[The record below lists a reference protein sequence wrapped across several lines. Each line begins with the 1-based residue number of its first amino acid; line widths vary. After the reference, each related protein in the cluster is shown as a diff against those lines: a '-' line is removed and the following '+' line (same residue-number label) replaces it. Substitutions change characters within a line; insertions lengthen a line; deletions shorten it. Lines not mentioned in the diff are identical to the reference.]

1 MAHALMHARWETAE
15 RWYEVEV
22 LYDLLG
28 DWVVMRRW
36 GGKGSDRYCKRTVL
50 ISNESEGQRIIEKV
64 DKVRRSRKTPYC
76 RVY

>member
-1 MAHALMHARWETAE
+1 MTHALLYARWETEE

-28 DWVVMRRW
+28 DLVSMRRW
-36 GGKGSDRYCKRTVL
+36 GGKGPDKYGKKTVL
-50 ISNESEGQRIIEKV
+50 ISREVEGRQFIEKIHNLRL
-64 DKVRRSRKTPYC
+64 RRKPPYW

>member
-1 MAHALMHARWETAE
+1 MDHALLFARWETLE

-36 GGKGSDRYCKRTVL
+36 GGKGSDRHGKRTVL
-50 ISNESEGQRIIEKV
+50 ISDESEGQRIIEKV
-64 DKVRRSRKTPYC
+64 DKVRLSRKTPYC

>member
-28 DWVVMRRW
+28 DLVSTRRW
-36 GGKGSDRYCKRTVL
+36 GAKKSDKYGKRTVL
-50 ISNESEGQRIIEKV
+50 ISSEEEGRQFIEKIE
-64 DKVRRSRKTPYC
+64 KIRLRSTPPYC